1 MSLRAKRRNPQTPKG
16 ETKPKTRAVRERRAT
31 YRTVRPSLTR
41 AEAAALA
48 DFRARLKSILPAG
61 ALQSLILYGS
71 KARGEAHPYS
81 DVDLLLVHNLE
92 PEQAKEAIFEAELE
106 TISQFDASHSPDL
119 QTLIMT
125 HAELNA
131 ASAKGLPLLQNIA
144 REGIL
149 LEGAPVMPEKMDREH
164 YASSYME
171 DARETLRSARLIL
184 ANGDIRN
191 PIAMAFFIYE
201 SAARAGLI
209 AKDIAPQSHTGTLN
223 LFSQHFVKPGLVDK
237 KFGARF
243 KRMLDDRIDAT
254 YAKEK
259 QFTREDAERALDIAE
274 ELVNKIDA
282 MLPSLLKEK
291 HG

>member
-1 MSLRAKRRNPQTPKG
+1 MAKGNTR
-16 ETKPKTRAVRERRAT
+16 KPHKSRERRAN
-31 YRTVRPSLTR
+31 YRAPRPALTR
-41 AEAAALA
+41 SEQRALA

-81 DVDLLLVHNLE
+81 DVDLLLVHNQE
-92 PEQAKEAIFEAELE
+92 PEQAKDAIFEAELE
-106 TISQFDASHSPDL
+106 TASQFDPAHPPDL

-125 HAELNA
+125 RAELDE
-131 ASAKGLPLLQNIA
+131 ASAQGLPLLQNIA
-144 REGIL
+144 REGIV
-149 LEGAPVMPEKMDREH
+149 LEGAPVMPEKMDREY
-164 YASSYME
+164 YASDYI
-171 DARETLRSARLIL
+171 AKAKRTLKSARGIL
-184 ANGDIRN
+184 ADGDINN

-201 SAARAGLI
+201 AAARAGLI

-259 QFTREDAERALDIAE
+259 QFTKEDAERALDIAE

-291 HG
+291 PS